1 MKVLRAAVV
10 LGVSTPL
17 VVLACGS
24 DDGKTA
30 SHGAAGDGGA
40 AGEATS
46 GASSGGSSSG
56 KAGATSAGAGA
67 GGEAP
72 NGGAA
77 AGEGGTA
84 GTGAVDTGGAAGH
97 DAGGAGG
104 APPEPE
110 PVCGDDTTAGGL
122 LCFDA
127 PLPLSLIEGTPA
139 DLAIGEWNG
148 VEGLDVIVAANSGLT
163 YFPNDSAGVFTTDTY
178 VGVAGVVLASGQL
191 DTASTDLDLVL
202 GELNLGLSNVAFG
215 DGAGLAPLR
224 ESSYF
229 NSEGVVYNY
238 FVADVA
244 GSPASDDIVVTFSN
258 SISVVPTT
266 GTEGEGFLGPIAAT
280 YPASPQDA
288 VLVKLGS
295 AQWLVYSTATN
306 VARQQ
311 VTYDLGSITLGEPVP
326 TAAGGTASQLDVGDF
341 NEDGFDDVA
350 VTLSAS
356 GDVSVLFASGV
367 GAGGFAEVTATNDFL
382 TLTIGTSDE
391 AKTQRDV
398 KVGDFNGDGHAD
410 IAVSVQGLD
419 SVAIFSGDGAG
430 AFSGPKL
437 VSTGVGSGPTRLA
450 VGDLNDDGVDDLAV
464 VGTGSSKVII
474 LLSDP

>member
-1 MKVLRAAVV
+1 M
-10 LGVSTPL
+10 
-17 VVLACGS
+17 
-24 DDGKTA
+24 
-30 SHGAAGDGGA
+30 
-40 AGEATS
+40 
-46 GASSGGSSSG
+46 
-56 KAGATSAGAGA
+56 
-67 GGEAP
+67 
-72 NGGAA
+72 
-77 AGEGGTA
+77 GEGGNA
-84 GTGAVDTGGAAGH
+84 GGGAV

-104 APPEPE
+104 QGGAGGAAPEPA
-110 PVCGDDTTAGGL
+110 CGDDTVAGGL

-127 PLPLSLIEGTPA
+127 PVPLTLVEGTPV

-148 VEGLDVIVAANSGLT
+148 VEGLDVIVAANSGLA
-163 YFPNDSAGVFTTDTY
+163 YFPNDSAGVFTTSTY
-178 VGVAGVVLASGQL
+178 VGASGVVLASGQL
-191 DTASTDLDLVL
+191 DTAAAHLDLVL

-215 DGAGLAPLR
+215 DGAGVVAR
-224 ESSYF
+224 SESSYF
-229 NSEGVVYNY
+229 NSEGVVHNY
-238 FVADVA
+238 FVADIA
-244 GSPASDDIVVTFSN
+244 GSPASDDIVVTFNN

-266 GTEGEGFLGPIAAT
+266 GTEGEGFLGPVVSR
-280 YPASPQDA
+280 YPTSPQDA

-295 AQWLVYSTATN
+295 AQWLVYSTETN

-311 VTYDLGSITLGEPVP
+311 VTYDLGSITLGEPVA
-326 TAAGGTASQLDVGDF
+326 TAVGGTASQLDVGDF
-341 NEDGFDDVA
+341 DEDGFGDVA
-350 VTLSAS
+350 VTLSGS
-356 GDVSVLFASGV
+356 GDLNVLYGSGV
-367 GAGGFAEVTATNDFL
+367 GAGGFHEVTATNDFL

-450 VGDLNDDGVDDLAV
+450 VGDLNDDGVADLAV
-464 VGTGSSKVII
+464 VGAGSSKVII

>member
-1 MKVLRAAVV
+1 MKVLRAAVL

-24 DDGKTA
+24 DDGKVA
-30 SHGAAGDGGA
+30 PHGAAGDQGDGGQA
-40 AGEATS
+40 AS

-56 KAGATSAGAGA
+56 KAGSTAAGAGA

-72 NGGAA
+72 NGGGV

-84 GTGAVDTGGAAGH
+84 GVGAVTPGGAAGQ

-110 PVCGDDTTAGGL
+110 PVCGDDVTAGGI

-127 PLPLSLIEGTPA
+127 PVPLTLVEGTPT
-139 DLAIGEWNG
+139 DVAIGQWDG
-148 VEGLDVIVAANSGLT
+148 AEGLDVLVAGSGLT
-163 YFPNDSAGVFTTDTY
+163 YFSNDTAHEFASSTWVGKAGI
-178 VGVAGVVLASGQL
+178 VLAAGQL
-191 DTASTDLDLVL
+191 DTAGSNLDLLL
-202 GELNLGLSNVAFG
+202 GQANSGNSLIEFG
-215 DGAGLAPLR
+215 DGEGVVAR
-224 ESSYF
+224 EESSYF
-229 NSEGVVYNY
+229 NSEGVLYNY

-244 GSPASDDIVVTFSN
+244 GSPASADIVVTFSN

-266 GTEGEGFLGPIAAT
+266 GTEGEGFLGPIQSS

-295 AQWLVYSTATN
+295 AQWLVYSTETN
-306 VARQQ
+306 VARQR
-311 VTYDLGSITLGEPVP
+311 VTYDLGSITLDSAVA
-326 TAAGGTASQLDVGDF
+326 TAVGGTASQLDVGDF
-341 NEDGFDDVA
+341 DEDGFGDLAVA
-350 VTLSAS
+350 LKDS
-356 GDVSVLFASGV
+356 GDLNVLYGSGV
-367 GAGGFAEVTATNDFL
+367 DVGGFRAVTATADFL
-382 TLTIGTSDE
+382 TLTIGTSDQ

-430 AFSGPKL
+430 AFGEPKL

-450 VGDLNDDGVDDLAV
+450 VGDLNDDAVDDLAV
-464 VGTGSSKVII
+464 VGTGSNNVIV